1 MTNLHDHAM
10 MLLRYML
17 DKGLV
22 APKSVSRR
30 ELQAAVSLSDDDFDN
45 AENFM
50 LQDHLVGGGWGSG
63 QEDIRWL
70 TPGGVQYITEEMKHR
85 TPVSLVAERVLQL
98 LIRDIRDD
106 DESPPMKVIIAELKI
121 TPQEYMEAC
130 QELDDLCYVTK
141 KFSIAEDYPEL
152 LPTKEGRLAFRK
164 GFQEPVN
171 APSIQAGAI
180 FYGPVTGG
188 NIQAIASAIDSEIQ
202 QNVSSLS
209 PAELQKELEQTL
221 QKLIGQITQDLSLQ
235 QQVAYSQLAA
245 EFQKEMIQTKPD
257 PGKLH
262 KLLAG
267 LGLLADVG
275 GTIDLGQKTFEL
287 IVRASPY
294 IMLLGQLVVQLL
306 RNVGH

>member
-1 MTNLHDHAM
+1 MNNLHDHALI
-10 MLLRYML
+10 LLRYL
-17 DKGLV
+17 LEKGLIG
-22 APKSVSRR
+22 PKYISPE
-30 ELQAAVSLSDDDFDN
+30 ELQAAVGLSKEDFDN
-45 AENFM
+45 AETFIW
-50 LQDHLVGGGWGSG
+50 DSG
-63 QEDIRWL
+63 FIETIPASRTLTSKGVLYVTQEMR
-70 TPGGVQYITEEMKHR
+70 QR
-85 TPVSLVAERVLQL
+85 TPISIVAERLLGL
-98 LIRDIRDD
+98 LIRDVKD
-106 DESPPMKVIIAELKI
+106 DESPPIKVIIAELKI

-130 QELDDLCYVTK
+130 QELDDLGYVTK
-141 KFSIAEDYPEL
+141 TFSIHEDYPEL

-164 GFQEPVN
+164 GFQEPVS

-180 FYGPVTGG
+180 FNGPVTGG

-221 QKLIGQITQDLSLQ
+221 QKLLGQITQDLSLQ

-245 EFQKEMIQTKPD
+245 EFQKEMTQAKPD
-257 PGKLH
+257 PDKLH

-294 IMLLGQLVVQLL
+294 IMLLGQLVVQFL
-306 RNVGH
+306 RHMPS